1 MREGNDARR
10 PLRVGTEGRS
20 SHPMIH
26 HYNPFTTCIS
36 QWRDKTMEAVVMS
49 LYGLGHHQ
57 EGGERGAREGN
68 DARRPL
74 RVGTDE
80 RRGSA
85 IL

>member
-1 MREGNDARR
+1 
-10 PLRVGTEGRS
+10 
-20 SHPMIH
+20 
-26 HYNPFTTCIS
+26 
-36 QWRDKTMEAVVMS
+36 VVMS
-49 LYGLGHHQ
+49 LYGLGHRQ
-57 EGGERGAREGN
+57 EGAKRGAWEGN